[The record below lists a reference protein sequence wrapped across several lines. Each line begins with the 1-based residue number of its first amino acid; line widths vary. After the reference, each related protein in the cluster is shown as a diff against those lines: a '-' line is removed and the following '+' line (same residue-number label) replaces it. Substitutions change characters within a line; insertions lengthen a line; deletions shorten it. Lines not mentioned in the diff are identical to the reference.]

1 MIVQQECSS
10 PIEMWRIFHGTRHL
24 RAKRPKKNMLLMA
37 RHEHLNEPWLEA
49 IAAMDVE

>member
-10 PIEMWRIFHGTRHL
+10 PNEMWRIFHHTRHV
-24 RAKRPKKNMLLMA
+24 RAKCPKTNMLVMA
-37 RHEHLNEPWLEA
+37 RLEHLNEPWLEA